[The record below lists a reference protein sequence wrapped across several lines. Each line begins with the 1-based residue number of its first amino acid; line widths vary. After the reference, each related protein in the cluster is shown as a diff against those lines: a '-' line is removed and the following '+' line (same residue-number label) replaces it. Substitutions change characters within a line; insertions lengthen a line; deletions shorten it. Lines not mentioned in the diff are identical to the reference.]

1 MFHDNFSFQ
10 TIVLLNDFEPVMF
23 GMRQVWYATRLVG
36 VHTTKN
42 PIIMQWVILA
52 IFLTE
57 GKVKNVNI

>member
-1 MFHDNFSFQ
+1 
-10 TIVLLNDFEPVMF
+10 MF